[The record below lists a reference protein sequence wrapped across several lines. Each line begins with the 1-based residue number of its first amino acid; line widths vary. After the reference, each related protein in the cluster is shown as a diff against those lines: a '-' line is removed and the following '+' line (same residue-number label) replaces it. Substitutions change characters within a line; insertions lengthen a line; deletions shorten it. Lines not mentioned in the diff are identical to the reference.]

1 MQHDV
6 QEFNRVLCDKLET
19 KMKGTPV
26 EGTINFLLEG
36 KMKSFVKCTQ
46 VTFESSREE
55 SFYGTHSNEALFPLT
70 VPSSL
75 SPSFFFFLFSFL
87 GCCARYSTEREGAE
101 KSQGVF

>member
-75 SPSFFFFLFSFL
+75 SPSFFFFSWMLCQIFN
-87 GCCARYSTEREGAE
+87 
-101 KSQGVF
+101 